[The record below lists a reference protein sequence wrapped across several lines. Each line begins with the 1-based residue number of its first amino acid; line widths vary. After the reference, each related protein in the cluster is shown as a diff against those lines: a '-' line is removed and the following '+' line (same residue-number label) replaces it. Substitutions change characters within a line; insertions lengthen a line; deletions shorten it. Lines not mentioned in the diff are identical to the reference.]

1 MPDIKFSDRLKH
13 AWNAFRAEEKK
24 EDNFSYIM
32 PGAVSSSIRQDRVR
46 IRSGKERSI
55 ITSVYTRIAIDV
67 SAIAIKHVKLDQ
79 NEVFSEVVQS
89 GLNRCLSLE
98 ANLDQTGREFIFD
111 AVMSMF
117 DEGVVALVPVDTTYD
132 ITKTDSYQID
142 SIRTGRITNWYPK
155 HIRVEVYNEN
165 SGKREEVTLPKSDV
179 AIIENPFYAV
189 MNEPNSTL
197 KRLIRKLAILD
208 AIDEQSGASKLDM
221 IIQLPYVIRSEKRQ
235 EQAEKRRKQIEEQL
249 TDSKYGIAYTD
260 ATEKIVQLNR
270 SVENNLMGQIE
281 YLTKTL
287 YSQLGITQ
295 EVFDGNADEK
305 TMLNYYNRS
314 IEPILTALCDNIK
327 RSFLSK
333 TAQSQGHSIEFF
345 RDPFRLVPVAD
356 LAEIA
361 DKFTRNEILSSNE
374 FRGIIGYKPVDDERA
389 DELRNKNIS
398 SPDRDTSYDGP
409 VTTDTIEDSEEP
421 DPNIPVVDMP
431 ISELI

>member
-1 MPDIKFSDRLKH
+1 MPELKISDRLKH
-13 AWNAFRAEEKK
+13 AWNAFKFEEKK
-24 EDNFSYIM
+24 EETFSYLQ
-32 PGAVSSSIRQDRVR
+32 PGVVSSSIRQDHIR

-55 ITSVYTRIAIDV
+55 VTSVYTRIAIDV

-79 NEVFSEVVQS
+79 NEVFSEIVQS

-98 ANLDQTGREFIFD
+98 ANIDQTGREFIFD

-132 ITKTDSYQID
+132 ITKTDSYQINTM
-142 SIRTGRITNWYPK
+142 RTGRITSWYPK

-165 SGKREEVTLPKSDV
+165 NGKREEVTLPKSDV

-197 KRLIRKLAILD
+197 KRLVRKLAILD
-208 AIDEQSGASKLDM
+208 AVDEQSGASKLDM

-235 EQAEKRRKQIEEQL
+235 EQAEQRRKQIEEQL
-249 TDSKYGIAYTD
+249 MDSKYGIAYTD

-314 IEPILTALCDNIK
+314 VEPILTAFCDNMK

-333 TAQSQGHSIEFF
+333 TAQSQGQSIEFF
-345 RDPFRLVPVAD
+345 RDPFKLVPVSE

-374 FRGIIGYKPVDDERA
+374 LRGIIGYRPVDDERA
-389 DELRNKNIS
+389 DELRNKNIN
-398 SPDRDTSYDGP
+398 SPY
-409 VTTDTIEDSEEP
+409 SEEEGAP
-421 DPNIPVVDMP
+421 RTDDTDQDVSEEYNGPIESMPV
-431 ISELI
+431 SELI

>member
-1 MPDIKFSDRLKH
+1 MPDLKFSDRLKH
-13 AWNAFRAEEKK
+13 AWNAFKFEEKK
-24 EDNFSYIM
+24 ENDFAFIT
-32 PGAVSSSIRQDRVR
+32 PGVVSSSIRQDRVR

-132 ITKTDSYQID
+132 ITKTDSYQIN
-142 SIRTGRITNWYPK
+142 SIRTGRITSWYPK
-155 HIRVEVYNEN
+155 HVRIEVYNEN
-165 SGKREEVTLPKSDV
+165 KGKHEEVTLPKTDV
-179 AIIENPFYAV
+179 AIIENPFYTV

-197 KRLIRKLAILD
+197 KRLVRKLAILD

-235 EQAEKRRKQIEEQL
+235 EQAEMRRKQIEEQL
-249 TDSKYGIAYTD
+249 MDSKYGIAYTD
-260 ATEKIVQLNR
+260 STEKIVQLNR

-287 YSQLGITQ
+287 YAQLGITQ

-314 IEPILTALCDNIK
+314 IEPILTAFCDNMK
-327 RSFLSK
+327 RTFLSK
-333 TAQSQGHSIEFF
+333 TAQTQGQSIEFF
-345 RDPFRLVPVAD
+345 RDPFKLVPVAD
-356 LAEIA
+356 IAEIA

-374 FRGIIGYKPVDDERA
+374 LRGIIGYKPVDDERA

-398 SPDRDTSYDGP
+398 NPNPDGLSAPTTGDTQEDTEYENNSP
-409 VTTDTIEDSEEP
+409 IESTLVND
-421 DPNIPVVDMP
+421 
-431 ISELI
+431 LI